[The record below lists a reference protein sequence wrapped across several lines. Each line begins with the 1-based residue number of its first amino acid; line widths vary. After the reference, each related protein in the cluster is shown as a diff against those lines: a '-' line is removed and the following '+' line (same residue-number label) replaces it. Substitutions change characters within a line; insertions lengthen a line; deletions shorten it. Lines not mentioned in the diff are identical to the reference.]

1 MTESAADAAYMKRL
15 DLTKTFDTELA
26 GTPGREIV
34 TAEKP
39 ATVAALP
46 ARIPHVKPRLLVK
59 QGDLVSIGT
68 PLFEDKRDTSIQFLS
83 TGGGT
88 VENIKYGPR
97 RVIEEIV
104 IRLDGNETTENFE
117 KLTSE
122 KLESMPVADLVDLL
136 KRCGM
141 WPYLRQFPFRDTAA
155 ATADFPLIIVPLRAG
170 DMYSPLPSVYLEQR
184 MEAFEFGLEIM
195 AKLARKVVVAAPEDE
210 LSNLFA
216 IQHHITHVTGARYP
230 SGEPGVI
237 LYRIRTSASDNPACY
252 IHGQDLADVGE
263 LFLTG
268 KFPIQRVYSVAGTH
282 VKNPAHVPA
291 RQGSPVRH
299 LTGPVPEGGSV
310 ITGGVFNGYRPSPKA
325 HMGLFESSAT
335 VLLEPETDEVLGFIR
350 PGPDKASESG
360 TFLSR
365 FKKSPLFTDTTL
377 HGEGRACV
385 NCGLCEKKCPVDL
398 YPHFLMKATLAGE
411 TEEVVAM
418 GLLDCTGCGL
428 CTFVCPSK
436 IELSDTF
443 RSAKLSYYK
452 ERG

>member
-1 MTESAADAAYMKRL
+1 MKKL
-15 DLTKTFDTELA
+15 HFGKTFDTELA
-26 GTPGREIV
+26 GTSGREIV
-34 TAEKP
+34 TAENP
-39 ATVAALP
+39 ATVALLP

-59 QGDLVSIGT
+59 QGDIVSIGT
-68 PLFEDKRDTSIQFLS
+68 PLFEDKRDTSIKFLS

-104 IRLDGNETTENFE
+104 IRLDEKETTENFE
-117 KLTSE
+117 KVTSK
-122 KLESMPVADLVDLL
+122 KLESMPVPDLVDLL
-136 KRCGM
+136 KRYGM
-141 WPYLRQFPFRDTAA
+141 WPYLRQLPFRDTAVA
-155 ATADFPLIIVPLRAG
+155 AADFPLVIVPLRAG
-170 DMYSPLPSVYLEQR
+170 DMYSPLPSVYLEKR
-184 MEAFEFGLEIM
+184 MEAFEFGLEVM

-210 LSNLFA
+210 LSDLFA
-216 IQHHITHVTGARYP
+216 IQHQITHITDNRYP
-230 SGEPGVI
+230 AGDPGVI
-237 LYRIRTSASDNPACY
+237 LYRIRTSASDNSACY
-252 IHGQDLADVGE
+252 IDGQDLADVGE

-268 KFPIQRVYSVAGTH
+268 EFPIRRVYSVAGNTG
-282 VKNPAHVPA
+282 KNPAHVSA

-299 LTGPVPEGGSV
+299 LTGQVPEDKSV
-310 ITGGVFNGYRPSPKA
+310 ITGGVFNGYRPSSNA
-325 HMGLFESSAT
+325 HMGLLESSAT
-335 VLLEPETDEVLGFIR
+335 VLSEPETEEVLGFIR

-377 HGEGRACV
+377 HGEERACV

-398 YPHFLMKATLAGE
+398 YPHFLMKAVVAKE

-443 RSAKLSYYK
+443 RSAKLAYYK